1 MLLTLKG
8 ERCMKVLILM
18 DFIREE
24 HYSVNKAGKPTFSLF
39 NTANGKVL
47 KNIIEKTTGLK
58 RTIHQKDY
66 AVAYVYNQIPTPIR
80 NDYGKIIKYQDVKQS
95 EVKPFYP
102 TLTKQIVDEG
112 YDIIVPTG
120 KLGVKFLLNV
130 SSIGTV
136 RGVPEKV
143 TLTSEDREHSVWVLP
158 TYSIEYTNVNKNA
171 ERQVLADFKTLGKF
185 VREGEKVF
193 KPSEVTYELVT
204 TIERVREIFN
214 KEIKND
220 NEDGYDIT
228 AWDLETNSLQPDR
241 EGSKPLVLSMSWSN
255 GQGVTIPLYKAD
267 FQWANGQEDID
278 EIINLLKEWVASNED
293 IKVLHNATYDINFLM
308 TTLGFKNF
316 ENNRDTKVGWYLAV
330 TQEQA
335 ESLRLSDLAYEVT
348 DQGGY
353 DKPLEEFKLWFVNKL
368 LRFYSDKVKEIQ
380 KVNKKTAKKEFDVKV
395 TEYKEWLEEKLQEYT
410 FGELG
415 LIPEKVTITDTEGIE
430 EVIEE
435 SPEYQS
441 LSKEGKHYVLCTATR
456 LINTY
461 GSNTEVVNEID
472 GSKFNYDWFPL
483 ELMHPYA
490 SGDTDVCRRI
500 YCEVVDKLNEQKRDK
515 AFDLM
520 NRDYPRLIR
529 TLARIQTNGLHCD
542 LDYMY
547 MNDESYEKELENT
560 VNKMREHW
568 SVKEFEEYQYSLYEA
583 GLEEFSKPKS
593 ERDPEIEAYRTKFK
607 DNKWMFSP
615 ASGAHKGKV
624 VYDILGV
631 SVPYGKETVKDKP
644 FNNGTKEQDLTWE
657 DYKTDASTLKQALK
671 NVEREEDK
679 EIIELLLYYA
689 SLNTKRNSFTKKL
702 PGRVNKATNKLH
714 GGFNS
719 TGTASGRLSSSNPNL
734 QQLPSHTSDVTK
746 FDYKHPVKR
755 SFTSR
760 FDNGV
765 ILQADYSA
773 LEMRITALYTDDR
786 EMLEMFLTGQ
796 DIHKNTASIMYNK
809 KMEDVT
815 AEERQAS
822 KAVAFGLIYGR

>member
-1 MLLTLKG
+1 
-8 ERCMKVLILM
+8 MKVLILM

-24 HYSVNKAGKPTFSLF
+24 HYSVSKAGKPTFSLF

-66 AVAYVYNQIPTPIR
+66 DIAYVYNQIPTPIR

-102 TLTKQIVDEG
+102 VLTKQIVDEG

-143 TLTSEDREHSVWVLP
+143 TLDSEGKEHSVWVLP

-228 AWDLETNSLQPDR
+228 AWDLETNSLQPDK

-255 GQGVTIPLYKAD
+255 GQGVTIPIYKAD

-529 TLARIQTNGLHCD
+529 TLARIQSNGLHCD

-624 VYDILGV
+624 VYDILGI

-702 PGRVNKATNKLH
+702 PNRVNKNTSKLH

-719 TGTASGRLSSSNPNL
+719 TGTASGRLSSSNP
-734 QQLPSHTSDVTK
+734 
-746 FDYKHPVKR
+746 
-755 SFTSR
+755 
-760 FDNGV
+760 
-765 ILQADYSA
+765 
-773 LEMRITALYTDDR
+773 
-786 EMLEMFLTGQ
+786 
-796 DIHKNTASIMYNK
+796 
-809 KMEDVT
+809 
-815 AEERQAS
+815 
-822 KAVAFGLIYGR
+822 

>member
-1 MLLTLKG
+1 M
-8 ERCMKVLILM
+8 
-18 DFIREE
+18 
-24 HYSVNKAGKPTFSLF
+24 
-39 NTANGKVL
+39 
-47 KNIIEKTTGLK
+47 
-58 RTIHQKDY
+58 
-66 AVAYVYNQIPTPIR
+66 
-80 NDYGKIIKYQDVKQS
+80 
-95 EVKPFYP
+95 
-102 TLTKQIVDEG
+102 
-112 YDIIVPTG
+112 
-120 KLGVKFLLNV
+120 
-130 SSIGTV
+130 
-136 RGVPEKV
+136 
-143 TLTSEDREHSVWVLP
+143 
-158 TYSIEYTNVNKNA
+158 NKNA

-228 AWDLETNSLQPDR
+228 AWDLETNSLQPDK

-395 TEYKEWLEEKLQEYT
+395 TEYKGWLEEKLQEYT

-472 GSKFNYDWFPL
+472 GSKFNYDWIPL

-529 TLARIQTNGLHCD
+529 TLARIQSNGLHCD

-719 TGTASGRLSSSNPNL
+719 TGTASGRLSSSNP
-734 QQLPSHTSDVTK
+734 
-746 FDYKHPVKR
+746 
-755 SFTSR
+755 
-760 FDNGV
+760 
-765 ILQADYSA
+765 
-773 LEMRITALYTDDR
+773 
-786 EMLEMFLTGQ
+786 
-796 DIHKNTASIMYNK
+796 
-809 KMEDVT
+809 
-815 AEERQAS
+815 
-822 KAVAFGLIYGR
+822 

>member
-1 MLLTLKG
+1 
-8 ERCMKVLILM
+8 MKVLILM

-24 HYSVNKAGKPTFSLF
+24 HYSVSKAGKPTFSLF

-66 AVAYVYNQIPTPIR
+66 DVAYVYNQIPTPIR

-102 TLTKQIVDEG
+102 ALTKQIVDEG

-143 TLTSEDREHSVWVLP
+143 TLASEDKEHSVWVLP

-193 KPSEVTYELVT
+193 KPSEVSYELVT
-204 TIERVREIFN
+204 SIERVREIFN

-228 AWDLETNSLQPDR
+228 AWDLETNSLQPDK

-255 GQGVTIPLYKAD
+255 GQGVTIPIYKAD

-395 TEYKEWLEEKLQEYT
+395 TEYKGWLEEKLQEYT

-472 GSKFNYDWFPL
+472 GSKFNYDWIPL

-529 TLARIQTNGLHCD
+529 TLARIQSNGLHCD

-624 VYDILGV
+624 VYDILGI

-702 PGRVNKATNKLH
+702 PGRVNKKTMNLH
-714 GGFNS
+714 GNYNS
-719 TGTASGRLSSSNPNL
+719 TGTASGRLSSSNINM

-773 LEMRITALYTDDR
+773 L
-786 EMLEMFLTGQ
+786 
-796 DIHKNTASIMYNK
+796 N
-809 KMEDVT
+809 
-815 AEERQAS
+815 
-822 KAVAFGLIYGR
+822 

>member
-1 MLLTLKG
+1 MFLVA

-66 AVAYVYNQIPTPIR
+66 DVAYVYNQIPTPIR

-102 TLTKQIVDEG
+102 ALTKQIVDEG
-112 YDIIVPTG
+112 YDIIIPTG

-143 TLTSEDREHSVWVLP
+143 TLASEDKEHSVWVLP

-228 AWDLETNSLQPDR
+228 AWDLETNSLQPDK

-472 GSKFNYDWFPL
+472 GSKFNYDWIPL

-529 TLARIQTNGLHCD
+529 TLARIQSNGLHCD

-547 MNDESYEKELENT
+547 MNDESYERELENT

-624 VYDILGV
+624 VYDILGI

-702 PGRVNKATNKLH
+702 PGRVNKNTSKLH

-719 TGTASGRLSSSNPNL
+719 TGTASGRLSSSNP
-734 QQLPSHTSDVTK
+734 
-746 FDYKHPVKR
+746 
-755 SFTSR
+755 
-760 FDNGV
+760 
-765 ILQADYSA
+765 
-773 LEMRITALYTDDR
+773 
-786 EMLEMFLTGQ
+786 
-796 DIHKNTASIMYNK
+796 
-809 KMEDVT
+809 
-815 AEERQAS
+815 
-822 KAVAFGLIYGR
+822 

>member
-1 MLLTLKG
+1 
-8 ERCMKVLILM
+8 MKVLILM

-66 AVAYVYNQIPTPIR
+66 DVAYVYNQIPTPIR

-102 TLTKQIVDEG
+102 ALTKQIVDEG
-112 YDIIVPTG
+112 YDIIIPTG

-143 TLTSEDREHSVWVLP
+143 TLTSEAREHSVWVLP

-193 KPSEVTYELVT
+193 KPSEVSYELVT
-204 TIERVREIFN
+204 SIERVREIFN

-228 AWDLETNSLQPDR
+228 AWDLETNSLQPDK

-267 FQWANGQEDID
+267 FQWANGQEDIN

-435 SPEYQS
+435 SPEYQR

-472 GSKFNYDWFPL
+472 GSKFNYDWIPL

-529 TLARIQTNGLHCD
+529 TLARIQSNGLHCD

-719 TGTASGRLSSSNPNL
+719 TGTASGRLSSSNP
-734 QQLPSHTSDVTK
+734 
-746 FDYKHPVKR
+746 
-755 SFTSR
+755 
-760 FDNGV
+760 
-765 ILQADYSA
+765 
-773 LEMRITALYTDDR
+773 
-786 EMLEMFLTGQ
+786 
-796 DIHKNTASIMYNK
+796 
-809 KMEDVT
+809 
-815 AEERQAS
+815 
-822 KAVAFGLIYGR
+822 

>member
-1 MLLTLKG
+1 
-8 ERCMKVLILM
+8 MKVLILM

-24 HYSVNKAGKPTFSLF
+24 HYSVSKAGKPTFNLF

-66 AVAYVYNQIPTPIR
+66 DIAYVYNQIPTPIR

-102 TLTKQIVDEG
+102 ALTKQIVDEG

-143 TLTSEDREHSVWVLP
+143 TLASEDKEHSVWVLP

-193 KPSEVTYELVT
+193 KPSEVSYELVT
-204 TIERVREIFN
+204 SIERVREIFN

-395 TEYKEWLEEKLQEYT
+395 TEYKGWLEEKLQEYT

-472 GSKFNYDWFPL
+472 GSKFNYDWIPL

-529 TLARIQTNGLHCD
+529 TLARIQSNGLHCD

-624 VYDILGV
+624 VYDILGIT
-631 SVPYGKETVKDKP
+631 VPYGKETVKDKP

-702 PGRVNKATNKLH
+702 PGRVNKKTMNLH
-714 GGFNS
+714 GNYNS
-719 TGTASGRLSSSNPNL
+719 TGTASGRLSSSNINM

-773 LEMRITALYTDDR
+773 L
-786 EMLEMFLTGQ
+786 
-796 DIHKNTASIMYNK
+796 N
-809 KMEDVT
+809 
-815 AEERQAS
+815 
-822 KAVAFGLIYGR
+822 

>member
-24 HYSVNKAGKPTFSLF
+24 HYSVSKAGKPTFSLF

-66 AVAYVYNQIPTPIR
+66 DIAYVYNQIPTPIR

-102 TLTKQIVDEG
+102 VLTKQIVDEG

-143 TLTSEDREHSVWVLP
+143 TLDSEGKEHSVWVLP

-228 AWDLETNSLQPDR
+228 AWDLETNSLQPDK

-255 GQGVTIPLYKAD
+255 GQGVTIPIYKAD

-529 TLARIQTNGLHCD
+529 TLARIQSNGLHCD

-624 VYDILGV
+624 VYDILGI

-702 PGRVNKATNKLH
+702 PNRVNKNTSKLH

-719 TGTASGRLSSSNPNL
+719 TGTASGRLSSSNP
-734 QQLPSHTSDVTK
+734 
-746 FDYKHPVKR
+746 
-755 SFTSR
+755 
-760 FDNGV
+760 
-765 ILQADYSA
+765 
-773 LEMRITALYTDDR
+773 
-786 EMLEMFLTGQ
+786 
-796 DIHKNTASIMYNK
+796 
-809 KMEDVT
+809 
-815 AEERQAS
+815 
-822 KAVAFGLIYGR
+822 

>member
-66 AVAYVYNQIPTPIR
+66 DIAYVYNQIPTPIR

-102 TLTKQIVDEG
+102 ALTKQIVDEG

-143 TLTSEDREHSVWVLP
+143 TLASEDREHSVWVLP

-193 KPSEVTYELVT
+193 KPSEVSYELVT
-204 TIERVREIFN
+204 SIERVREIFN

-228 AWDLETNSLQPDR
+228 AWDLETNSLQPDK

-255 GQGVTIPLYKAD
+255 GQGVTIPIYKAD
-267 FQWANGQEDID
+267 FQWANGQEDIN

-395 TEYKEWLEEKLQEYT
+395 TEYKGWLEEKLQEYT

-472 GSKFNYDWFPL
+472 GSKFNYDWIPL

-529 TLARIQTNGLHCD
+529 TLARIQSNGLHCD

-593 ERDPEIEAYRTKFK
+593 ERDPEIESYRTKFK

-624 VYDILGV
+624 VYDILGIT
-631 SVPYGKETVKDKP
+631 VPYGKETVKDKP

-719 TGTASGRLSSSNPNL
+719 TGTASGRLSSSNP
-734 QQLPSHTSDVTK
+734 
-746 FDYKHPVKR
+746 
-755 SFTSR
+755 
-760 FDNGV
+760 
-765 ILQADYSA
+765 
-773 LEMRITALYTDDR
+773 
-786 EMLEMFLTGQ
+786 
-796 DIHKNTASIMYNK
+796 
-809 KMEDVT
+809 
-815 AEERQAS
+815 
-822 KAVAFGLIYGR
+822 

>member
-1 MLLTLKG
+1 
-8 ERCMKVLILM
+8 
-18 DFIREE
+18 
-24 HYSVNKAGKPTFSLF
+24 
-39 NTANGKVL
+39 
-47 KNIIEKTTGLK
+47 
-58 RTIHQKDY
+58 
-66 AVAYVYNQIPTPIR
+66 
-80 NDYGKIIKYQDVKQS
+80 
-95 EVKPFYP
+95 
-102 TLTKQIVDEG
+102 
-112 YDIIVPTG
+112 
-120 KLGVKFLLNV
+120 
-130 SSIGTV
+130 
-136 RGVPEKV
+136 
-143 TLTSEDREHSVWVLP
+143 
-158 TYSIEYTNVNKNA
+158 
-171 ERQVLADFKTLGKF
+171 
-185 VREGEKVF
+185 
-193 KPSEVTYELVT
+193 
-204 TIERVREIFN
+204 
-214 KEIKND
+214 
-220 NEDGYDIT
+220 
-228 AWDLETNSLQPDR
+228 
-241 EGSKPLVLSMSWSN
+241 
-255 GQGVTIPLYKAD
+255 
-267 FQWANGQEDID
+267 
-278 EIINLLKEWVASNED
+278 
-293 IKVLHNATYDINFLM
+293 M

-719 TGTASGRLSSSNPNL
+719 TGTASGRLSSSNP
-734 QQLPSHTSDVTK
+734 
-746 FDYKHPVKR
+746 
-755 SFTSR
+755 
-760 FDNGV
+760 
-765 ILQADYSA
+765 
-773 LEMRITALYTDDR
+773 
-786 EMLEMFLTGQ
+786 
-796 DIHKNTASIMYNK
+796 
-809 KMEDVT
+809 
-815 AEERQAS
+815 
-822 KAVAFGLIYGR
+822 

>member
-1 MLLTLKG
+1 
-8 ERCMKVLILM
+8 MKVLILM

-66 AVAYVYNQIPTPIR
+66 DIAYVYNQIPTPIR

-102 TLTKQIVDEG
+102 ALTKQIVDEG

-143 TLTSEDREHSVWVLP
+143 TLASEDREHSVWVLP

-193 KPSEVTYELVT
+193 KPSEVSYELVT
-204 TIERVREIFN
+204 SIERVREIFN

-228 AWDLETNSLQPDR
+228 AWDLETNSLQPDK

-255 GQGVTIPLYKAD
+255 GQGVTIPIYKAD
-267 FQWANGQEDID
+267 FQWANGQEDIN

-395 TEYKEWLEEKLQEYT
+395 TEYKGWLEEKLQEYT

-472 GSKFNYDWFPL
+472 GSKFNYDWIPL

-529 TLARIQTNGLHCD
+529 TLARIQSNGLHCD

-593 ERDPEIEAYRTKFK
+593 ERDPEIESYRTKFK

-624 VYDILGV
+624 VYDILGIT
-631 SVPYGKETVKDKP
+631 VPYGKETVKDKP

-719 TGTASGRLSSSNPNL
+719 TGTASGRLSSSNP
-734 QQLPSHTSDVTK
+734 
-746 FDYKHPVKR
+746 
-755 SFTSR
+755 
-760 FDNGV
+760 
-765 ILQADYSA
+765 
-773 LEMRITALYTDDR
+773 
-786 EMLEMFLTGQ
+786 
-796 DIHKNTASIMYNK
+796 
-809 KMEDVT
+809 
-815 AEERQAS
+815 
-822 KAVAFGLIYGR
+822 

>member
-66 AVAYVYNQIPTPIR
+66 DIAYVYNQIPTPIR

-102 TLTKQIVDEG
+102 TLTKHIVDEG

-143 TLTSEDREHSVWVLP
+143 TLASEDKEHSVWVLP

-193 KPSEVTYELVT
+193 KPSEVSYELVT
-204 TIERVREIFN
+204 SIERVREIFN

-380 KVNKKTAKKEFDVKV
+380 KVNKKTAKKAFDVKV

-472 GSKFNYDWFPL
+472 GSKFNYDWIPL

-529 TLARIQTNGLHCD
+529 TLARIQSNGLHCD

-547 MNDESYEKELENT
+547 MNDESYERELENT

-624 VYDILGV
+624 VYDILGI

-702 PGRVNKATNKLH
+702 PGRVNKKTMNLH
-714 GGFNS
+714 GNYNS
-719 TGTASGRLSSSNPNL
+719 TGTASGRLSSSNINM

-773 LEMRITALYTDDR
+773 L
-786 EMLEMFLTGQ
+786 
-796 DIHKNTASIMYNK
+796 N
-809 KMEDVT
+809 
-815 AEERQAS
+815 
-822 KAVAFGLIYGR
+822 

>member
-1 MLLTLKG
+1 
-8 ERCMKVLILM
+8 MKVLILM

-24 HYSVNKAGKPTFSLF
+24 HYSVSKAGKPTFSLF

-66 AVAYVYNQIPTPIR
+66 DIAYVYNQIPTPIR

-102 TLTKQIVDEG
+102 ALTKQIVDEG

-143 TLTSEDREHSVWVLP
+143 TLDSEGKEHSVWVLP

-456 LINTY
+456 LINTC

-472 GSKFNYDWFPL
+472 GSKFNYDWIPL

-529 TLARIQTNGLHCD
+529 TLARIQSNGLHCD

-624 VYDILGV
+624 VYDILGIT
-631 SVPYGKETVKDKP
+631 VPYGKETVKDKP

-702 PGRVNKATNKLH
+702 PGRVNKKTMNLH
-714 GGFNS
+714 GNYNS
-719 TGTASGRLSSSNPNL
+719 TGTASGRLSSSNINM

-773 LEMRITALYTDDR
+773 L
-786 EMLEMFLTGQ
+786 
-796 DIHKNTASIMYNK
+796 N
-809 KMEDVT
+809 
-815 AEERQAS
+815 
-822 KAVAFGLIYGR
+822 

>member
-1 MLLTLKG
+1 
-8 ERCMKVLILM
+8 MKVLILM

-24 HYSVNKAGKPTFSLF
+24 HYSVSKAGKPTFSLF

-66 AVAYVYNQIPTPIR
+66 DIAYVYNQIPTPIR

-102 TLTKQIVDEG
+102 ALTKQIVDEG

-143 TLTSEDREHSVWVLP
+143 TLASEDKEHSVWVLP

-193 KPSEVTYELVT
+193 KPSEVSYELVT

-228 AWDLETNSLQPDR
+228 AWDLETNSLQPDK

-353 DKPLEEFKLWFVNKL
+353 DKPLEEFKVWFVNKL

-395 TEYKEWLEEKLQEYT
+395 TEYKGWLEEKLQEYT

-472 GSKFNYDWFPL
+472 GSKFNYDWIPL

-529 TLARIQTNGLHCD
+529 TLARIQSNGLHCD

-702 PGRVNKATNKLH
+702 PGRVNKKTMNLH
-714 GGFNS
+714 GNYNS
-719 TGTASGRLSSSNPNL
+719 TGTASGRLSSSNINM

-773 LEMRITALYTDDR
+773 L
-786 EMLEMFLTGQ
+786 
-796 DIHKNTASIMYNK
+796 N
-809 KMEDVT
+809 
-815 AEERQAS
+815 
-822 KAVAFGLIYGR
+822 

>member
-66 AVAYVYNQIPTPIR
+66 DVAYVYNQIPTPIR

-102 TLTKQIVDEG
+102 ALTKQIVDEG
-112 YDIIVPTG
+112 YDIIIPTG

-143 TLTSEDREHSVWVLP
+143 TLTSEAREHSVWVLP

-193 KPSEVTYELVT
+193 KPSEVSYELVT
-204 TIERVREIFN
+204 SIERVREIFN

-228 AWDLETNSLQPDR
+228 AWDLETNSLQPDK

-267 FQWANGQEDID
+267 FQWANGQEDIN

-435 SPEYQS
+435 SPEYQR

-472 GSKFNYDWFPL
+472 GSKFNYDWIPL

-529 TLARIQTNGLHCD
+529 TLARIQSNGLHCD

-719 TGTASGRLSSSNPNL
+719 TGTASGRLSSSNP
-734 QQLPSHTSDVTK
+734 
-746 FDYKHPVKR
+746 
-755 SFTSR
+755 
-760 FDNGV
+760 
-765 ILQADYSA
+765 
-773 LEMRITALYTDDR
+773 
-786 EMLEMFLTGQ
+786 
-796 DIHKNTASIMYNK
+796 
-809 KMEDVT
+809 
-815 AEERQAS
+815 
-822 KAVAFGLIYGR
+822 

>member
-1 MLLTLKG
+1 M
-8 ERCMKVLILM
+8 
-18 DFIREE
+18 
-24 HYSVNKAGKPTFSLF
+24 
-39 NTANGKVL
+39 
-47 KNIIEKTTGLK
+47 
-58 RTIHQKDY
+58 
-66 AVAYVYNQIPTPIR
+66 
-80 NDYGKIIKYQDVKQS
+80 
-95 EVKPFYP
+95 
-102 TLTKQIVDEG
+102 
-112 YDIIVPTG
+112 
-120 KLGVKFLLNV
+120 
-130 SSIGTV
+130 
-136 RGVPEKV
+136 
-143 TLTSEDREHSVWVLP
+143 
-158 TYSIEYTNVNKNA
+158 NKNA

-204 TIERVREIFN
+204 SIERVREIFN

-267 FQWANGQEDID
+267 FQWANGQEDIN

-395 TEYKEWLEEKLQEYT
+395 TEYKGWLEEKLQEYT

-472 GSKFNYDWFPL
+472 GSKFNYDWIPL

-529 TLARIQTNGLHCD
+529 TLARIQSNGLHCD

-624 VYDILGV
+624 VYDIIGIT
-631 SVPYGKETVKDKP
+631 VPYGKETVKDKP

-719 TGTASGRLSSSNPNL
+719 TGTASGRLSSSNP
-734 QQLPSHTSDVTK
+734 
-746 FDYKHPVKR
+746 
-755 SFTSR
+755 
-760 FDNGV
+760 
-765 ILQADYSA
+765 
-773 LEMRITALYTDDR
+773 
-786 EMLEMFLTGQ
+786 
-796 DIHKNTASIMYNK
+796 
-809 KMEDVT
+809 
-815 AEERQAS
+815 
-822 KAVAFGLIYGR
+822 

>member
-24 HYSVNKAGKPTFSLF
+24 HYSVSKAGKPTFSLF

-66 AVAYVYNQIPTPIR
+66 DVAYVYNQIPTPIR

-102 TLTKQIVDEG
+102 ALTKQIVDEG

-143 TLTSEDREHSVWVLP
+143 TLDSEGKEHSVWVLP

-204 TIERVREIFN
+204 SIERVREIFN

-228 AWDLETNSLQPDR
+228 AWDLETNSLQPDK

-267 FQWANGQEDID
+267 FQWANGQEDIN

-395 TEYKEWLEEKLQEYT
+395 TEYKGWLEEKLQEYT

-472 GSKFNYDWFPL
+472 GSKFNYDWIPL

-529 TLARIQTNGLHCD
+529 TLARIQSNGLHCD

-624 VYDILGV
+624 VYDIIGIT
-631 SVPYGKETVKDKP
+631 VPYGKETVKDKP

-719 TGTASGRLSSSNPNL
+719 TGTASGRLSSSNP
-734 QQLPSHTSDVTK
+734 
-746 FDYKHPVKR
+746 
-755 SFTSR
+755 
-760 FDNGV
+760 
-765 ILQADYSA
+765 
-773 LEMRITALYTDDR
+773 
-786 EMLEMFLTGQ
+786 
-796 DIHKNTASIMYNK
+796 
-809 KMEDVT
+809 
-815 AEERQAS
+815 
-822 KAVAFGLIYGR
+822 

>member
-1 MLLTLKG
+1 
-8 ERCMKVLILM
+8 MKVLILM

-24 HYSVNKAGKPTFSLF
+24 HYSVSKAGKPTFSLF

-66 AVAYVYNQIPTPIR
+66 DIAYVYNQIPTPIR

-102 TLTKQIVDEG
+102 ALTKQIVDEG

-143 TLTSEDREHSVWVLP
+143 TLDSEGKEHSVWVLP

-472 GSKFNYDWFPL
+472 GSKFNYDWIPL

-529 TLARIQTNGLHCD
+529 TLARIQSNGLHCD

-624 VYDILGV
+624 VYDILGIT
-631 SVPYGKETVKDKP
+631 VPYGKETVKDKP

-702 PGRVNKATNKLH
+702 PGRVNKKTMNLH
-714 GGFNS
+714 GNYNS
-719 TGTASGRLSSSNPNL
+719 TGTASGRLSSSNINM

-773 LEMRITALYTDDR
+773 L
-786 EMLEMFLTGQ
+786 
-796 DIHKNTASIMYNK
+796 N
-809 KMEDVT
+809 
-815 AEERQAS
+815 
-822 KAVAFGLIYGR
+822 

>member
-1 MLLTLKG
+1 
-8 ERCMKVLILM
+8 MKVLILM

-24 HYSVNKAGKPTFSLF
+24 HYSVSKAGKPTFSLF

-58 RTIHQKDY
+58 RTVQQKDY
-66 AVAYVYNQIPTPIR
+66 DIAYVYNQIPTPIR

-143 TLTSEDREHSVWVLP
+143 TLASEDKEHSVWVLP

-461 GSNTEVVNEID
+461 GSNTEVVNEVD
-472 GSKFNYDWFPL
+472 GSKFNYDWIPL

-529 TLARIQTNGLHCD
+529 TLARIQSNGLHCD

-593 ERDPEIEAYRTKFK
+593 ERDLEIEAYRTKFK

-702 PGRVNKATNKLH
+702 PGRVNKKTMNLH
-714 GGFNS
+714 GNYNS
-719 TGTASGRLSSSNPNL
+719 TGTASGRLSSSNINM

-773 LEMRITALYTDDR
+773 L
-786 EMLEMFLTGQ
+786 
-796 DIHKNTASIMYNK
+796 N
-809 KMEDVT
+809 
-815 AEERQAS
+815 
-822 KAVAFGLIYGR
+822 